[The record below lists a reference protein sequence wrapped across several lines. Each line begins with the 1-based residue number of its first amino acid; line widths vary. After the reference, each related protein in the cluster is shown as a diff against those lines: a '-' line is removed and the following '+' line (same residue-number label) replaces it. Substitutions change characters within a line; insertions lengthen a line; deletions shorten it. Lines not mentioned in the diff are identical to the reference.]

1 MSGDLSKVP
10 AEQRVALSDDPIH
23 AGRTA
28 SILIAAR
35 SLPAVVAKLATAN
48 MFFAVTPYGGGIYSI
63 ACKVNRA
70 HILVDAVKQAE
81 KRK

>member
-1 MSGDLSKVP
+1 MPTNLSNVP

-28 SILIAAR
+28 SILISAR
-35 SLPAVVAKLATAN
+35 SLPAVLTKLATAN
-48 MFFAVTPYGGGIYSI
+48 MFFAVTPYGGGIFSI

-70 HILVDAVKQAE
+70 HILVEAVKQAE